1 MGYGAGRNVANL
13 TKVLEL
19 LTISNLN
26 EDDKLWNELVG
37 VNSDATEVS
46 LLSNTVIDG
55 CNARLTMVPMQE
67 VISELLPKLE
77 TLMDIRAVP
86 T

>member
-46 LLSNTVIDG
+46 LLSNTVIDE